1 MIPNKI
7 LGMAAITRGSAKRLA
22 VLFLVIAAFLLWAY
36 LTMIR
41 MPGKSYSG
49 PLMPLTGAQT
59 ALRDALRRDVE
70 MLASEI
76 GPRGVVRPIELAAS
90 ADFIERSLQQAGYDV
105 QRQCFDVHGVT
116 CCNLVAQISG
126 SSRADQIIVIG
137 GHYDSV
143 LVDGIFCPGAND
155 NASGVAATL
164 ALASAFGGRQTART
178 LRFVFFVNEEP
189 PYFQQSEMGSWV
201 YAKRCQE
208 RDENIV
214 AMLSLETI
222 GCYSDERGSQKYP
235 FPLGLLYP
243 STGNFITFV
252 GNVGSR
258 KLVRES
264 IGSFRRHAKF
274 PSEGGALPGSMPG
287 VGWSDHWAFWQEGYP
302 AIMVT
307 DTAPYRYPHYHQAS
321 DTPDKLDYDRMARVV
336 EGLEQVVVDLA
347 NPEQ

>member
-1 MIPNKI
+1 
-7 LGMAAITRGSAKRLA
+7 MAVITRRSTKWLA
-22 VLFLVIAAFLLWAY
+22 VLFLVVAAFLLWAY
-36 LTMIR
+36 FTMIR
-41 MPGKSYSG
+41 MPGETYRG
-49 PLMPLTGAQT
+49 PLLPLTGTQA

-70 MLASEI
+70 MLAGVI

-90 ADFIERSLQQAGYDV
+90 ADFIERSLQEAGYDV
-105 QRQCFDVHGVT
+105 ERQCYNVRGVR
-116 CCNLVAQISG
+116 CCNLAAEIPG
-126 SSRADQIIVIG
+126 TSRADEIIVIG

-143 LVDGIFCPGAND
+143 LVDGILCPGAND

-164 ALASAFGGRQTART
+164 ALARTFANRQTART

-189 PYFQQSEMGSWV
+189 PFFQYEEMGSWV
-201 YAKRCQE
+201 YAKRSRE
-208 RDENIV
+208 RNENIV
-214 AMLSLETI
+214 AMFSLETI
-222 GCYSDERGSQKYP
+222 GYYSDRPGSQRYP

-264 IGSFRRHAKF
+264 IGSFRRSAEF
-274 PSEGGALPGSMPG
+274 PSEGGELPGSMPG

-307 DTAPYRYPHYHQAS
+307 DTAPFRYPHYHQAS
-321 DTPDKLDYDRMARVV
+321 DTPDKLDYDRLARVV
-336 EGLEQVVVDLA
+336 DGLERVVDDLA
-347 NPEQ
+347 NPSD

>member
-1 MIPNKI
+1 
-7 LGMAAITRGSAKRLA
+7 
-22 VLFLVIAAFLLWAY
+22 
-36 LTMIR
+36 MIR

-49 PLMPLTGAQT
+49 LLMPLTGAQA

-70 MLASEI
+70 MLAGEI
-76 GPRGVVRPIELAAS
+76 GPRGVVRPIELVAS

-164 ALASAFGGRQTART
+164 ALARAFGGRQTART

-201 YAKRCQE
+201 YAKRCRE
-208 RDENIV
+208 RNENIV

-235 FPLGLLYP
+235 CPRGLLYP

-252 GNVGSR
+252 GNVKSR
-258 KLVRES
+258 KLVRDS

>member
-1 MIPNKI
+1 MRCSIRR
-7 LGMAAITRGSAKRLA
+7 AVKRPA
-22 VLFLVIAAFLLWAY
+22 VLFVLLFAFLVWAY
-36 LTMIR
+36 FTMIR
-41 MPGKSYSG
+41 MPGETYRG
-49 PLMPLTGAQT
+49 PLLPLTGTEA

-70 MLASEI
+70 MLAGEI
-76 GPRGVVRPIELAAS
+76 GPRGVVRPTELAAS
-90 ADFIERSLQQAGYDV
+90 ADFIERSLQEAGYDV
-105 QRQCFDVHGVT
+105 ERQCYNVDGVT
-116 CCNLVAQISG
+116 CCNLAVELSG
-126 SSRADQIIVIG
+126 TSRADEIIVIG

-143 LVDGIFCPGAND
+143 LVDGILCPGAND

-164 ALASAFGGRQTART
+164 ALARAFGGRQTART

-189 PYFQQSEMGSWV
+189 PYFQQVEMGSWV
-201 YAKRCQE
+201 YAKRSRQ
-208 RDENIV
+208 RNENIV
-214 AMLSLETI
+214 AMFSLETI
-222 GCYSDERGSQKYP
+222 GYYSDERDSQEYP

-302 AIMVT
+302 ALMVT
-307 DTAPYRYPHYHQAS
+307 DTAPFRYPHYHQAS

-336 EGLEQVVVDLA
+336 DGLERVVSDLA
-347 NPEQ
+347 NPAD